1 MENLSLEG
9 LTPEQTSELQTR
21 IENFKRQNELNKE
34 HETSKIYEERIYQ
47 IYVTEVIPD
56 NGDPGYWPWNK
67 ISINVQVDIP
77 VPCANVSPLIIEKIK
92 NGEFTIDSEKGIEG
106 KIEKVFEKSN
116 IIEIA
121 NRCGAL
127 IYGEKI
133 DDKHIHHDLNMGD
146 SGFIKALQNEVEKA
160 HSSSYVYDDVLSTI
174 IEGGGTHGWKLIK

>member
-1 MENLSLEG
+1 MKKNFLAVVV
-9 LTPEQTSELQTR
+9 SELQTR

-56 NGDPGYWPWNK
+56 NGDPGYWLWNK

-92 NGEFTIDSEKGIEG
+92 NGEFTIDSENGIGG
-106 KIEKVFEKSN
+106 KIEKVFDKSN

-121 NRCGAL
+121 NRCGDL

-133 DDKHIHHDLNMGD
+133 DDKHIRYVLNMVD
-146 SGFIKALQNEVEKA
+146 RGFIKDLQNEVEEA
-160 HSSSYVYDDVLSTI
+160 HSSSYVYDDVLNSI

>member
-77 VPCANVSPLIIEKIK
+77 VPCDDVSPLIIEKIK
-92 NGEFTIDSEKGIEG
+92 NGEFTIDSEKGIGG

-133 DDKHIHHDLNMGD
+133 EDKRLKRNVSRGD
-146 SGFIKALQNEVEKA
+146 TGFIKALQNEAEEA
-160 HSSSYVYDDVLSTI
+160 HSSSYVYDDVLNSI
-174 IEGGGTHGWKLIK
+174 IDGGGTHGWKLIK